1 MKIIVPDASVLLK
14 WVLRDDESHR
24 EKALAILSGW
34 LDGKHEIILPSL
46 WFYEVGNIITRREPV
61 HARAILEKLLEYEF
75 TEAHV
80 SDSSLAIILELI
92 KDKKTTFYDTAYHTI
107 AIQKKGKFITADKEY
122 FNKLKDI
129 GYIQLLD
136 DVA

>member
-1 MKIIVPDASVLLK
+1 MKIIIPDASVILK

-34 LDGKHEIILPSL
+34 LDGKYELILPSL

-61 HARAILEKLLEYEF
+61 HAGALLEKLLEYEF
-75 TEAHV
+75 TEVNV
-80 SDSSLAIILELI
+80 SESALAIILELI
-92 KDKKTTFYDTAYHTI
+92 KDKKITFYDAAYHSI
-107 AIQKKGKFITADKEY
+107 AIHKKGKFITADKEY
-122 FNKLKDI
+122 FARVKDI

-136 DVA
+136 DFV

>member
-1 MKIIVPDASVLLK
+1 MKIIIPDASVILK

-34 LDGKHEIILPSL
+34 LGGKYEIILPSL

-61 HARAILEKLLEYEF
+61 HAMAILEKLLEYEF
-75 TEAHV
+75 TEVNV
-80 SDSSLAIILELI
+80 SESALAIILELI
-92 KDKKTTFYDTAYHTI
+92 KDKKITFYDAAYHSI
-107 AIQKKGKFITADKEY
+107 AIQKKGKFVTADKEY
-122 FNKLKDI
+122 FAKVKDV

-136 DVA
+136 DFV